1 MNSLRPYIDVSW
13 QRSQACRIDTDH
25 PDPVFVEEPRRDSPL
40 LRAAGPVLA
49 SLATELAD
57 EPVCLIL
64 TDSNGVVLRRGG
76 GDSSLLR
83 ALDAV
88 RLAPGFRYGESDVG
102 TNGIGTA
109 LEVGAPILVN
119 GGEHYVG
126 NLRTFSCA
134 GALITH
140 PVSGALLGVIDI
152 TTKAENCNP
161 LLLSFAK
168 LAARRI
174 QERVLEE
181 ANELDAALLGGY
193 YAACRHSGGPV
204 IAVGKDVFMMN
215 SLAQQRFD
223 AGDQAALLQ
232 QSRETVGKV
241 DPGTI
246 LADLPSGVTARLAYQ
261 PAFVGEAL
269 AGGIIRVKPQ
279 SAPVRA
285 RSQSASLA
293 GLGGTS
299 ATWRRVSNDVVT
311 AVTRLEW
318 VTLQGEEG
326 TGKVALIE
334 AAHDAAARERRLT
347 VIDACT
353 DGGDLVEKVA
363 AEFDLGTDLLIRRA
377 HLLDAGQLAGLAD
390 LFARVEDD
398 RTSDRPWVALTTHPD
413 DQGSEVGAHLLHYFP
428 RTIWVPPLRH
438 HIEDLA
444 ALVRVLLN
452 RAGAAELSLSP
463 AATNQLMRLPW
474 PGNIAQLRQSLLS
487 IVRNQRSGLVDAGDL
502 PPECRATSRR
512 SLTRLETLERDAI
525 VEALKVH
532 GGDKAAA
539 SESLGMSRATIY
551 RRIRE
556 YGIVP

>member
-1 MNSLRPYIDVSW
+1 MSSLRPYIDVSW
-13 QRSQACRIDTDH
+13 QRSRACLIDTDH
-25 PDPVFVEEPRRDSPL
+25 PDPAFVEEPGRESPL
-40 LRAAGPVLA
+40 LRAARPVLT
-49 SLATELAD
+49 SLAAELAG

-64 TDSNGVVLRRGG
+64 TDSHGVVLRRGG
-76 GDSSLLR
+76 GDSALLR

-126 NLRTFSCA
+126 NLRSFSCA

-140 PVSGALLGVIDI
+140 PVSGTLLGVIDI
-152 TTKAENCNP
+152 TTKAENSNP

-215 SLAQQRFD
+215 SLAQQHFD
-223 AGDQAALLQ
+223 ASDQAALLD
-232 QSRETVGKV
+232 QSRETVGKAE
-241 DPGTI
+241 PCTM

-261 PAFVGEAL
+261 PTYAGEAL

-279 SAPVRA
+279 STPVTTQS
-285 RSQSASLA
+285 RSTSLA
-293 GLGGTS
+293 GLAGSS
-299 ATWRRVSNDVVT
+299 AAWRRVSNDVVN
-311 AVTRLEW
+311 AVTRAEW

-326 TGKVALIE
+326 SGKLALIA
-334 AAHDAAARERRLT
+334 AAHEAAARDRRLA
-347 VIDACT
+347 VIDAHT
-353 DGGDLVEKVA
+353 DDHLVEHVTAELEAGSDLV
-363 AEFDLGTDLLIRRA
+363 IRRA
-377 HLLDAGQLAGLAD
+377 HQLSADQLAGLAD
-390 LFARVEDD
+390 LFERVEDD
-398 RTSDRPWVALTTHPD
+398 SLSRGPWVALTTHPD
-413 DQGSEVGAHLLHYFP
+413 DQGAEVGAHLLHYFP
-428 RTIWVPPLRH
+428 RTVWVPPLRH
-438 HIEDLA
+438 HIEDLS
-444 ALVRVLLN
+444 ALVRVLLK
-452 RAGAAELSLSP
+452 RAGATDLTLSP

-474 PGNIAQLRQSLLS
+474 PGNISQLRQSLLS
-487 IVRNQRSGLVDAGDL
+487 IFRNQRSGVVDAADL
-502 PPECRATSRR
+502 PAECRATSRR